1 MTILALGL
9 SLGGLATAQTKP
21 TSRQNPSAATT
32 APVVD
37 LNGPEPG
44 INFSTIFTEDE
55 GPVRIVS
62 ENMTISDEDST
73 ELTSAFI
80 QLTNVFNGELE
91 RLSVDTSGTNIRA
104 SYNWETGV
112 LQLTPVDTLENYQ
125 AVLRTLSYDNLS
137 DAPNITDRVVTVV
150 VSDGEQTSA
159 EARST
164 IGIIAV
170 NDAPVLDNSV
180 EMRFTS
186 INEDDRDNLGN
197 TVRSIIDSGKQNG
210 RSPITDPDE
219 NALDGIAV
227 IEVGASNG
235 VWQYRLASETTWR
248 DFGAVSNTAAV
259 LLNPAARIRFRP
271 NLNFHGQTS
280 IIFRA
285 WDQTSGANGETGV
298 DVSTNGGATAFSIAT
313 ATARLDVLPVND
325 PPVIDLNGAAAGV
338 NFTTNFVSGLGPVP
352 VTAADATITD
362 VDNTN
367 LQSLT
372 VKLLN
377 FPDGDAE
384 ILTAVSPTTAITI
397 TPYDPT
403 TGLLQFNGRA
413 PLVDYQ
419 SALRAIS
426 YNNAQELPT
435 TDDRI
440 IQFTA
445 SDGADT
451 SAIATTTVQI
461 KRSNHAPSIDPAA
474 VMQLSDIDEDTA
486 EPAGD
491 SVEAIIN
498 SLDPIPISDI
508 DEEALLGFAV
518 VGVDDSHGVWQY
530 AVDGGIEWQ
539 LFSPVSN
546 TAAVLLNA
554 ASLIRFVPAPDYFGP
569 AGFITVRAWDQSGPH
584 ANGSRDVDTSTNGG
598 ATPFSSA
605 TAVATLNVLPVND
618 PPEIRLPDGIVADF
632 VEGGN
637 PVAVAGP
644 SLSLFDIDNSTLVSA
659 TVTVDKPSAG
669 ELDFLSANTGNSG
682 VSADY
687 TLATGVL
694 RLRGEALLTTYQAIL
709 RTITFENRSRNPHP
723 ADRIIRFVVND
734 GADDSNVVTTTVRVL
749 PVNDPPVV
757 DLNGFGA
764 PGIDA
769 EAYYDVGAGAILL
782 SPNLDLEDVDNS
794 ELASAS
800 VRLLNQPNGRNEL
813 LDVNTAVAPALSAEY
828 DQESGLLSLSGRATI
843 ADYTQVLRTLR
854 YNNLLANPQRAPR
867 ILEVQVSDGSD
878 LSQPARLTI
887 RFRPQL
893 RYLPL
898 IQNDYFRQ
906 PAEDEPNNVCS
917 QAFPL
922 QVNHA
927 YAFLAEDRHD
937 WYFFNLSQPQTV
949 RVEMTNFIPEA
960 GQIVVASG
968 SCDLLRRVG
977 NNGDFATV
985 KIVALGRLPAGRYYI
1000 WVINDGRFDT
1010 GARYNLTVHAN

>member
-9 SLGGLATAQTKP
+9 SLGGLATAQTRP
-21 TSRQNPSAATT
+21 SSRQNPSAVAV

-44 INFSTIFTEDE
+44 VNFSTIFTEDQ

-62 ENMTISDEDST
+62 ANMTITDADST
-73 ELTSAFI
+73 ELSSAFI

-112 LQLTPVDTLENYQ
+112 LQLTPVDTIENYQ
-125 AVLRTLSYDNLS
+125 SVLRTLSYDNLS

-150 VSDGEQTSA
+150 VSDGDQTSA

-186 INEDDRDNLGN
+186 INEDDRENLGN
-197 TVRSIIDSGKQNG
+197 TVRSVIDSGIQNG

-235 VWQYRLASETTWR
+235 TWQYRLASETIWR
-248 DFGAVSNTAAV
+248 DFGPVSNTAAV

-285 WDQTSGANGETGV
+285 WDQTSGANGDVGV
-298 DVSTNGGATAFSIAT
+298 DVSTNGGATAFSVAT
-313 ATARLDVLPVND
+313 ATARLTVLPVND
-325 PPVIDLNGAAAGV
+325 PPVIDLNGAAPGL
-338 NFTTNFVSGLGPVP
+338 NFTTNFVSGLGPVA

-362 VDNTN
+362 VDNAN
-367 LQSLT
+367 LESLT

-377 FPDGDAE
+377 FPDGNAE
-384 ILTAVSPTTAITI
+384 ILTAASPTSAITI
-397 TPYDPT
+397 TPYDPA
-403 TGLLQFNGRA
+403 TGLLQFNGKA
-413 PLVDYQ
+413 PLADYQ
-419 SALRAIS
+419 SALRSIT
-426 YNNAQELPT
+426 YNNSQELPT

-445 SDGADT
+445 FDGVDT
-451 SAIATTTVQI
+451 SAIVTSTVQV
-461 KRSNHAPSIDPAA
+461 KRNNHAPRIDPAA
-474 VMQLSDIDEDTA
+474 VMRLRDIDEDTA
-486 EPAGD
+486 EPTGD
-491 SVEAIIN
+491 SVETIIN

-530 AVDGGIEWQ
+530 ALDGGNEWQ
-539 LFSPVSN
+539 IFRPVSN

-554 ASLIRFVPAPDYFGP
+554 AALIRFVPAADYFGP

-584 ANGSRDVDTSTNGG
+584 ANGSRNVDVSTNGG
-598 ATPFSSA
+598 ATPFSSD
-605 TAVATLNVLPVND
+605 TAVATLDVLPVND
-618 PPEIRLPDGIVADF
+618 PPEIRLPAGIVADF
-632 VEGGN
+632 VEGGS
-637 PVAVAGP
+637 PVVVAGP
-644 SLSLFDIDNSTLVSA
+644 SLSLVDIDNSTLVSA
-659 TVTVDKPSAG
+659 TVTVVKPTAG

-682 VSADY
+682 VSAEY
-687 TLATGVL
+687 NLAAGVL

-709 RTITFENRSRNPHP
+709 RTVTFENRSQNPHP
-723 ADRIIRFVVND
+723 ADRSVRFVVND

-749 PVNDPPVV
+749 PVNDPPIV
-757 DLNGFGA
+757 DLDGFSTPA
-764 PGIDA
+764 IDA
-769 EAYYDVGAGAILL
+769 EAYFDVGAGAALL
-782 SPNLDLEDVDNS
+782 APNLDLEDVDNT
-794 ELASAS
+794 ELVAAS
-800 VRLLNQPNGRNEL
+800 VTLLNRPDGRYEL
-813 LDVNTAVAPALSAEY
+813 LNVNNPTSANVSIEY
-828 DQESGLLSLSGRATI
+828 DLAAGQLTLTGRASI
-843 ADYTQVLRTLR
+843 ADYTQILRTLR
-854 YNNLLANPQRAPR
+854 YNNLRDNPQRANR
-867 ILEVQVSDGSD
+867 TLEVQVSDGSD
-878 LSQPARLTI
+878 LSQPARLTL
-887 RFRPQL
+887 RLRPQL

-906 PAEDEPNNVCS
+906 PAEDEPNNLCS

-922 QVNHA
+922 QINRI

-937 WYFFNLSQPQTV
+937 WYFFNLTQPQTV

-985 KIVALGRLPAGRYYI
+985 KIVELGRLPAGRYYI

>member
-1 MTILALGL
+1 VKNQSTFPIALRTIILALGL
-9 SLGGLATAQTKP
+9 SLSGMAAVQALP
-21 TSRQNPSAATT
+21 MPRQHPGAAAA
-32 APVVD
+32 APIVD

-44 INFSTIFTEDE
+44 INFGAIFTEDE

-62 ENMTISDEDST
+62 ENMTITDADST
-73 ELTSAFI
+73 ELTSALI

-91 RLSVDTSGTNIRA
+91 RISVDTRGTNIRA

-112 LQLTPVDTLENYQ
+112 LQLTPVDTIENYQ

-210 RSPITDPDE
+210 QSPITDPDE

-298 DVSTNGGATAFSIAT
+298 DVSTNGGATAFSVAT

-338 NFTTNFVSGLGPVP
+338 DFTTNFVSGLGPIP

-397 TPYDPT
+397 IPYDPT
-403 TGLLQFNGRA
+403 TGLLQFSGRA

-419 SALRAIS
+419 SALRTIS
-426 YNNAQELPT
+426 YNNSQELPT

-451 SAIATTTVQI
+451 SAIAATTVQI

-474 VMQLSDIDEDTA
+474 VMRLSDIDEDTA
-486 EPAGD
+486 DLPAT
-491 SVEAIIN
+491 
-498 SLDPIPISDI
+498 
-508 DEEALLGFAV
+508 ALRRSSTA
-518 VGVDDSHGVWQY
+518 STP
-530 AVDGGIEWQ
+530 
-539 LFSPVSN
+539 SPLATSTKRRCWASPWSTRTTATASGN
-546 TAAVLLNA
+546 TPLTG
-554 ASLIRFVPAPDYFGP
+554 AS
-569 AGFITVRAWDQSGPH
+569 
-584 ANGSRDVDTSTNGG
+584 NGSALARSAIRPRSCST
-598 ATPFSSA
+598 
-605 TAVATLNVLPVND
+605 
-618 PPEIRLPDGIVADF
+618 
-632 VEGGN
+632 
-637 PVAVAGP
+637 
-644 SLSLFDIDNSTLVSA
+644 
-659 TVTVDKPSAG
+659 
-669 ELDFLSANTGNSG
+669 
-682 VSADY
+682 
-687 TLATGVL
+687 
-694 RLRGEALLTTYQAIL
+694 
-709 RTITFENRSRNPHP
+709 
-723 ADRIIRFVVND
+723 
-734 GADDSNVVTTTVRVL
+734 
-749 PVNDPPVV
+749 
-757 DLNGFGA
+757 
-764 PGIDA
+764 
-769 EAYYDVGAGAILL
+769 
-782 SPNLDLEDVDNS
+782 
-794 ELASAS
+794 
-800 VRLLNQPNGRNEL
+800 
-813 LDVNTAVAPALSAEY
+813 
-828 DQESGLLSLSGRATI
+828 
-843 ADYTQVLRTLR
+843 
-854 YNNLLANPQRAPR
+854 PR
-867 ILEVQVSDGSD
+867 
-878 LSQPARLTI
+878 R
-887 RFRPQL
+887 
-893 RYLPL
+893 
-898 IQNDYFRQ
+898 
-906 PAEDEPNNVCS
+906 
-917 QAFPL
+917 
-922 QVNHA
+922 
-927 YAFLAEDRHD
+927 
-937 WYFFNLSQPQTV
+937 
-949 RVEMTNFIPEA
+949 
-960 GQIVVASG
+960 
-968 SCDLLRRVG
+968 
-977 NNGDFATV
+977 
-985 KIVALGRLPAGRYYI
+985 
-1000 WVINDGRFDT
+1000 
-1010 GARYNLTVHAN
+1010 